1 MKFKTFIAIYKNI
14 IILLWWI
21 TVLVAFKI
29 INNFEFKN
37 GTSLIFIGLL
47 IIFPLTLYILSIIRK
62 IRLMKIKAINNG
74 PYIKIIEQDV
84 KTKKFE
90 KEFLEEL
97 EDISLEFIEGEEIEL
112 KNELLQVVFTNEYA
126 YIKLND
132 KKVIYRYYYV
142 NKFLS
147 YTKYD
152 NRYLQYYPT
161 THLYALMIEKIKEL
175 SNNEYIYVE
184 NRRSIKL
191 INKKTEE
198 VIYNLKKEKGSI
210 FNR

>member
-112 KNELLQVVFTNEYA
+112 NNELLQVVFTNEYA

-191 INKKTEE
+191 INKETEE

>member
-161 THLYALMIEKIKEL
+161 THLYALMIERIKEL

>member
-1 MKFKTFIAIYKNI
+1 
-14 IILLWWI
+14 
-21 TVLVAFKI
+21 
-29 INNFEFKN
+29 
-37 GTSLIFIGLL
+37 
-47 IIFPLTLYILSIIRK
+47 
-62 IRLMKIKAINNG
+62 MKIKAINNG

>member
-47 IIFPLTLYILSIIRK
+47 IIFPLTLYILSVIRK

-74 PYIKIIEQDV
+74 PYIRIIEQDV

>member
-97 EDISLEFIEGEEIEL
+97 EYLSLEFIEGEEIEL

-198 VIYNLKKEKGSI
+198 VIYNLKKEKGNI

>member
-142 NKFLS
+142 NKFP
-147 YTKYD
+147 
-152 NRYLQYYPT
+152 YY
-161 THLYALMIEKIKEL
+161 
-175 SNNEYIYVE
+175 S
-184 NRRSIKL
+184 
-191 INKKTEE
+191 
-198 VIYNLKKEKGSI
+198 
-210 FNR
+210 

>member
-74 PYIKIIEQDV
+74 PYIKIIEKDV

-198 VIYNLKKEKGSI
+198 VIYNLKKEKGNI